1 MKKGKYRNKINTL
14 EKLRTKDILLTLS
27 ILRTRI
33 SMLAK
38 FQEDKYSMQQKDVVK
53 ATMPAVC
60 SNNRK

>member
-14 EKLRTKDILLTLS
+14 ETLQAKDILLTLS

-38 FQEDKYSMQQKDVVK
+38 IARRQLFYAAKDVVK